1 MDEPQEI
8 QPEEDPQ
15 VRPEEVDESLIYS
28 EEYSKEDP
36 KWYGVPAKGEQP
48 IYNRWKYVF
57 LIIFIIVVEIGIW
70 AVYRNLT
77 ADLFEGFGT
86 HLFYLVHIIAAPTI
100 HLLPIL
106 LFWWYIRR
114 ERGLPFVFS
123 KKLLL
128 TGIIVGFSAAIIW
141 RLLEE
146 FLYDGFA
153 GLAGGTVP
161 GTLTFID
168 LLETAD
174 LFILMTFVMYFI
186 VGPVEELEFRSF
198 LQDQG
203 ARVLSNWQAVI
214 LSSILF
220 GCSHIPIAVFVYQ
233 LPPTQFAD
241 ALFGWIAA
249 GFTFGVLYMYSR
261 NIFACIVMHGMGNW
275 QLSVFYYMSQPAG
288 MSPSTA
294 MMVGMATSFVANAIM
309 IVIFYLINKYY
320 WEPHRRGEAAFG
332 GLLIRVQNFLHEHD
346 FEQRPMFSTV
356 MVFTLFIV
364 IVSGIIMGAAVTTGS
379 RPVWFYGAADV
390 SEDTGGS
397 VSFDNL
403 IDMEETDSGSGQLD
417 EGQTSEIYNLT
428 STPDKYIKSVTVT
441 VTWTDEADIYVRYE
455 NQPDT
460 FMVSVNG
467 MNVTVEDTGT
477 NTQGGEGSVTAELS
491 FANEEIEQFIEDGF
505 ENYAV
510 NVELTMLEAGPY
522 RRPVGAIGFT
532 DNGNAYDFE
541 ISIVWLTGE
550 E

>member
-1 MDEPQEI
+1 
-8 QPEEDPQ
+8 
-15 VRPEEVDESLIYS
+15 
-28 EEYSKEDP
+28 
-36 KWYGVPAKGEQP
+36 
-48 IYNRWKYVF
+48 
-57 LIIFIIVVEIGIW
+57 
-70 AVYRNLT
+70 
-77 ADLFEGFGT
+77 
-86 HLFYLVHIIAAPTI
+86 
-100 HLLPIL
+100 
-106 LFWWYIRR
+106 
-114 ERGLPFVFS
+114 
-123 KKLLL
+123 
-128 TGIIVGFSAAIIW
+128 
-141 RLLEE
+141 
-146 FLYDGFA
+146 
-153 GLAGGTVP
+153 
-161 GTLTFID
+161 
-168 LLETAD
+168 
-174 LFILMTFVMYFI
+174 
-186 VGPVEELEFRSF
+186 
-198 LQDQG
+198 
-203 ARVLSNWQAVI
+203 
-214 LSSILF
+214 
-220 GCSHIPIAVFVYQ
+220 
-233 LPPTQFAD
+233 
-241 ALFGWIAA
+241 
-249 GFTFGVLYMYSR
+249 
-261 NIFACIVMHGMGNW
+261 MHGMGNW

-441 VTWTDEADIYVRYE
+441 VTWTDEADIYIRYE